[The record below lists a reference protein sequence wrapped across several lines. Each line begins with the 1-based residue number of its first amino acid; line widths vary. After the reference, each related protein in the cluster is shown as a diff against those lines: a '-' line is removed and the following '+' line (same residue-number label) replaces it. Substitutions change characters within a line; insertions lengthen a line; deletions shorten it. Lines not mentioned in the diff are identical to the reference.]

1 MITESELRER
11 LIARVETSTTIKPQ
25 DLPMAR
31 NVATLLVHMVLKI
44 IQEEVKAA
52 RPKSG
57 KEE

>member
-25 DLPMAR
+25 DMQIAR
-31 NVATLLVHMVLKI
+31 NVAALLVPMVLKI
-44 IQEEVKAA
+44 IQEEVRAA

-57 KEE
+57 NEE

>member
-31 NVATLLVHMVLKI
+31 SVATLLVHMVLKI

-52 RPKSG
+52 RPNSG

>member
-31 NVATLLVHMVLKI
+31 NVCGAAHLSMVTCAVGHLH
-44 IQEEVKAA
+44 
-52 RPKSG
+52 R
-57 KEE
+57 